1 MPKTPTNTPFTVSQ
15 SNKLANVCYDIR
27 GPILVEAN
35 KMEEAG
41 ERILKL
47 NIGNPAPFGF
57 EAPQDILKDVIKQLP
72 SAQGYSD
79 AQGIYSARVAVMQ
92 YYQQKGIEN
101 IAVND
106 VYIGNGVSEMITMSM
121 QALLDSG
128 DEVLIPSPDYPLWTA
143 AVNLSSGH
151 AVHYRCD
158 EQAGWFPDLND
169 IESKITKRTRAIV
182 LINPNNP
189 TGAVYSKEVLQSIV
203 DLARKHQLII
213 FSDEIYDKVLYDQAQ
228 HHCIAALAPDLFC
241 VTFSGLSKNYRV
253 AGFRIG
259 WLLVSG
265 NKKAAASYIEGLTIL
280 SSMRMCANV
289 PGQHAIQTALGGYQ
303 SINDLVNA
311 DGRLLSQRNLAF
323 DGINAIDGLSCVKP
337 MGAMYCF
344 AKVDAKKFNISSD
357 INMVLDLLKSE
368 KILVVH
374 GSAFNLFDGCY
385 FRVVFLPNK
394 DTLVPAMQRM
404 ENFFSTYNQ

>member
-1 MPKTPTNTPFTVSQ
+1 MQNITQ
-15 SNKLANVCYDIR
+15 SKKLANVCYDIR
-27 GPILVEAN
+27 GPILAQAN

-57 EAPQDILKDVIKQLP
+57 EAPDDILKDVIKQLP

-92 YYQQKGIEN
+92 YYQQKGISN
-101 IAVND
+101 IAIND
-106 VYIGNGVSEMITMSM
+106 VFLGNGVSEMITMSM

-143 AVNLSSGH
+143 AVNLSSGN

-158 EQAGWFPDLND
+158 EQAGWFPDID
-169 IESKITKRTRAIV
+169 DITKKISPRTRAIV

-189 TGAVYSKEVLQSIV
+189 TGAVYSNELLQQVV
-203 DLARKHQLII
+203 DVARKHNLII
-213 FSDEIYDKVLYDQAQ
+213 FSDEIYDKVLYDSAQ
-228 HHCIAALAPDLFC
+228 HNCIAALAPDLFC

-253 AGFRIG
+253 AGFRAG

-265 NKKAAASYIEGLTIL
+265 NKKAASSYIEGLTIL

-289 PGQHAIQTALGGYQ
+289 PSQHAIQTALGGYQ
-303 SINDLVNA
+303 SINDLVNG
-311 DGRLLSQRNLAF
+311 DGRLLSQRNLAT
-323 DGINAIDGLSCVKP
+323 DGLNAIEGISCVKP

-357 INMVLDLLKSE
+357 INLILDLLKSQ
-368 KILVVH
+368 KILLVH
-374 GSAFNLFDGCY
+374 GSAFNLFEGCY
-385 FRVVFLPNK
+385 FRLVFLPNK
-394 DTLVPAMQRM
+394 DTLVPALERM
-404 ENFFSTYNQ
+404 TTFFNSYRQ

>member
-1 MPKTPTNTPFTVSQ
+1 MHKITQ
-15 SNKLANVCYDIR
+15 SKKLTNVCYDIR
-27 GPILVEAN
+27 GPILAQAN

-57 EAPQDILKDVIKQLP
+57 EAPEDILKDVIKQLP

-92 YYQQKGIEN
+92 YYQQKGISN
-101 IAVND
+101 IAIND
-106 VYIGNGVSEMITMSM
+106 VYLGNGVSEMITMSM

-143 AVNLSSGH
+143 AVNLSSGN

-158 EQAGWFPDLND
+158 EQADWFPDIAD
-169 IESKITKRTRAIV
+169 ITNKITPRTKAIV

-189 TGAVYSKEVLQSIV
+189 TGAVYSKELLQQIV
-203 DLARKHQLII
+203 EIARKHQIII
-213 FSDEIYDKVLYDQAQ
+213 FSDEIYDKILYDGAQ
-228 HHCIAALAPDLFC
+228 HNCIAALAPDLFC

-253 AGFRIG
+253 AGFRAG

-280 SSMRMCANV
+280 SSMRMCPNV
-289 PGQHAIQTALGGYQ
+289 PCQHAIQTALGGYQ
-303 SINDLVNA
+303 SINDLING
-311 DGRLLSQRNLAF
+311 DGRLISQRNIATEGLNEIE
-323 DGINAIDGLSCVKP
+323 GISCVKP

-357 INMVLDLLKSE
+357 INMVFDLLKTQ
-368 KILVVH
+368 KILLVH
-374 GSAFNLFDGCY
+374 GSAFNLFEGCY
-385 FRVVFLPNK
+385 FRLVFLPNK
-394 DTLVPAMQRM
+394 DILVPALDRLKL
-404 ENFFSTYNQ
+404 FFSDYHQ

>member
-1 MPKTPTNTPFTVSQ
+1 MQKIKQSQ
-15 SNKLANVCYDIR
+15 KLANVCYDIR
-27 GPILVEAN
+27 GPILAHAN
-35 KMEEAG
+35 QMEEAG

-57 EAPQDILKDVIKQLP
+57 EAPDDILKDVIRQLP

-92 YYQQKGIEN
+92 YYQQKGIKDIE
-101 IAVND
+101 IQD

-143 AVNLSSGH
+143 AVNLSSGN

-158 EQAGWFPDLND
+158 DKADWFPDLDD
-169 IESKITKRTRAIV
+169 IKSKITSNTRAIV

-189 TGAVYSKEVLQSIV
+189 TGAVYSKALLADIV
-203 DLARKHQLII
+203 ALAKKHELII
-213 FSDEIYDKVLYDQAQ
+213 FSDEIYDKVLYDDAQ
-228 HHCIAALAPDLFC
+228 HNCIAALAPDLFC
-241 VTFSGLSKNYRV
+241 VTFSGLSKNYRI
-253 AGFRIG
+253 AGFRAG

-265 NKKAAASYIEGLTIL
+265 DKKSAASYIEGLTIL

-289 PGQHAIQTALGGYQ
+289 PSQHAIQTALGGYQ
-303 SINDLVNA
+303 SINDLVTGN
-311 DGRLLSQRNLAF
+311 GRLLTQRNLATAGLNSI
-323 DGINAIDGLSCVKP
+323 DGITCIEPK
-337 MGAMYCF
+337 GAMYCF

-357 INMVLDLLKSE
+357 TNMVLDLLKTK
-368 KILVVH
+368 KILLVH

-385 FRVVFLPNK
+385 FRLVFLPHK
-394 DTLVPAMQRM
+394 DILGPAIDQISD
-404 ENFFSTYNQ
+404 FFAHYKQ

>member
-1 MPKTPTNTPFTVSQ
+1 MQKITQ
-15 SNKLANVCYDIR
+15 SKKLANVCYDIR
-27 GPILVEAN
+27 GPILAQAN

-41 ERILKL
+41 DRILKL

-57 EAPQDILKDVIKQLP
+57 EAPDDILKDVIRQLP

-92 YYQQKGIEN
+92 YYQQKGITD
-101 IAVND
+101 IAIND

-121 QALLDSG
+121 QALLDNG

-143 AVNLSSGH
+143 AVNLSSGK

-158 EQAGWFPDLND
+158 EQAGWFPDLAD
-169 IESKITKRTRAIV
+169 IESKINSNTKAIV

-189 TGAVYSKEVLQSIV
+189 TGAVYSKELLTQIV
-203 DLARKHQLII
+203 ELARKYKLVI
-213 FSDEIYDKVLYDQAQ
+213 FSDEIYDKVLYDDAQ

-253 AGFRIG
+253 AGFRAG

-265 NKKAAASYIEGLTIL
+265 NKSAASSYIEGLTVL

-289 PGQHAIQTALGGYQ
+289 PCQHAIQTALGGYQ
-303 SINDLVNA
+303 SIQDLVNGE
-311 DGRLLSQRNLAF
+311 GRLLAQRNIAYEGLNDIA
-323 DGINAIDGLSCVKP
+323 GITCVKP

-344 AKVDAKKFNISSD
+344 AKVDADKFAIKSD
-357 INMVLDLLKSE
+357 VNLILDILKE
-368 KILVVH
+368 RKILLVH
-374 GSAFNLFDGCY
+374 GSAFNLFEGCY
-385 FRVVFLPNK
+385 FRLVFLPNK
-394 DTLVPAMQRM
+394 DVLSPALKDMKK
-404 ENFFSTYNQ
+404 FFAGYQQI

>member
-1 MPKTPTNTPFTVSQ
+1 MQKITQ
-15 SNKLANVCYDIR
+15 SKKLANVCYDIR
-27 GPILVEAN
+27 GPILAQAN

-57 EAPQDILKDVIKQLP
+57 EAPEDILKDVIKQLP

-92 YYQQKGIEN
+92 YYQQKGISN
-101 IAVND
+101 IAIND
-106 VYIGNGVSEMITMSM
+106 VYLGNGVSEMITMSM

-143 AVNLSSGH
+143 AVNLSSGN

-158 EQAGWFPDLND
+158 EQAGWFPDLED
-169 IESKITKRTRAIV
+169 ITKKITPRTKAIV

-189 TGAVYSKEVLQSIV
+189 TGAVYSKELLQQIV
-203 DLARKHQLII
+203 EIARKHQIII
-213 FSDEIYDKVLYDQAQ
+213 FSDEIYDKILYDGAQ
-228 HHCIAALAPDLFC
+228 HNCIAALAPDLFC

-253 AGFRIG
+253 AGFRAG

-265 NKKAAASYIEGLTIL
+265 NKKAATSYIEGLTIL

-289 PGQHAIQTALGGYQ
+289 PCQHAIQTALGGYQ
-303 SINDLVNA
+303 SINDLING
-311 DGRLLSQRNLAF
+311 DGRLISQRNLASDGLNEI
-323 DGINAIDGLSCVKP
+323 DGISCVKP

-357 INMVLDLLKSE
+357 INMVFDLLKTQ
-368 KILVVH
+368 KILLVH

-385 FRVVFLPNK
+385 FRLVFLPNK
-394 DTLVPAMQRM
+394 DILIPALDRLTH
-404 ENFFSTYNQ
+404 FFSDYRQ

>member
-1 MPKTPTNTPFTVSQ
+1 MQNITQ
-15 SNKLANVCYDIR
+15 SKKLANVCYDIR
-27 GPILVEAN
+27 GPILAQAN

-57 EAPQDILKDVIKQLP
+57 EAPDDILKDVIKQLP

-92 YYQQKGIEN
+92 YYQQKGISN
-101 IAVND
+101 IAIND
-106 VYIGNGVSEMITMSM
+106 VFLGNGVSEMITMSM

-143 AVNLSSGH
+143 AVNLSSGN

-158 EQAGWFPDLND
+158 EQAGWFPDLDD
-169 IESKITKRTRAIV
+169 IIKKISPRTKAIV

-189 TGAVYSKEVLQSIV
+189 TGAVYSKELLQQVV
-203 DLARKHQLII
+203 DIARKHNLII
-213 FSDEIYDKVLYDQAQ
+213 FSDEIYDKVLYDSAQ
-228 HHCIAALAPDLFC
+228 HNCIAALAPDLFC

-253 AGFRIG
+253 AGFRAG

-265 NKKAAASYIEGLTIL
+265 NKKAASSYIEGLTIL

-289 PGQHAIQTALGGYQ
+289 PSQHAIQTALGGYQ
-303 SINDLVNA
+303 SINDLVNG
-311 DGRLLSQRNLAF
+311 DGRLLSQRNLAS
-323 DGINAIDGLSCVKP
+323 DGLNAIDGISCVKP

-344 AKVDAKKFNISSD
+344 AKVDAKKFNINSD
-357 INMVLDLLKSE
+357 INLILDLLKSQ
-368 KILVVH
+368 KILLVH
-374 GSAFNLFDGCY
+374 GSAFNLFEGCY
-385 FRVVFLPNK
+385 FRLVFLPNK
-394 DTLVPAMQRM
+394 DTLVPALERM
-404 ENFFSTYNQ
+404 TNFFSTYRQ